1 MDSQYKNLPNNLKG
15 EVTYL
20 YLQLRV
26 MFYMSRDT
34 INALKKY
41 LKTFEEKGLRRIR
54 GENVAVAE
62 KEINAV
68 CARLD
73 ENNALPEETVVDIL
87 TGLTRCSVPEFVEFF
102 KFLLQAARAE
112 VLELD
117 ETRVNDTKASVK
129 GIMSKAVDTYHALC
143 TAGKWYINHKRVS
156 LVVC

>member
-15 EVTYL
+15 GVTYL

-26 MFYMSRDT
+26 MIYMSRDT

-54 GENVAVAE
+54 GENVAVTE

-73 ENNALPEETVVDIL
+73 ENNALPEETVVDVL
-87 TGLTRCSVPEFVEFF
+87 TGLTHCSVPEFVEFF
-102 KFLLQAARAE
+102 KCLLQAARAE
-112 VLELD
+112 ALELNK
-117 ETRVNDTKASVK
+117 TKANNTKASVK
-129 GIMSKAVDTYHALC
+129 GIM
-143 TAGKWYINHKRVS
+143 
-156 LVVC
+156 